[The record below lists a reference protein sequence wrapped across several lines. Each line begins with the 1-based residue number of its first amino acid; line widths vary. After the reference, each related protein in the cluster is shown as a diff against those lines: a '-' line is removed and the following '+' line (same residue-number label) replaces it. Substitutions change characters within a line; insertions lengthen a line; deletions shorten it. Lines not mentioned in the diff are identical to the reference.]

1 MSEKNDDILIGSD
14 LGDAAR
20 HQAEGYIVHALC
32 RAGSCRFALGSAMH
46 DLAAGDCLI
55 VPQQSLQ
62 LRLLHQSD
70 DFRVEVVYVSAE
82 FVALST
88 PHSNYGM
95 RGHLALFEN
104 PVMHLTA
111 EQQAVCALNFDYLR
125 SRLALPHHHFHR
137 DAMMNAVQCMIIDF
151 FDFHVE
157 LYGGGDE
164 EGDGKMAA
172 VRVSSQQGVLMQ
184 RFLAMLDRGD
194 FRRHRE
200 VSHYADELCVTPKHL
215 SEVCR
220 AVSGQSAIYWITR
233 YTALDISRELRRRDA
248 TLQSVCDMFG
258 FSSLS
263 YFSRYVQ
270 KHLGLSPG
278 EVKGDY

>member
-1 MSEKNDDILIGSD
+1 MLERNDDILIGSD
-14 LGDAAR
+14 LGEAAQR
-20 HQAEGYIVHALC
+20 QAEGYIVHALC
-32 RAGSCRFALGSAMH
+32 RAGCCRFALGPAEH
-46 DLAAGDCLI
+46 VFAAGDCLI

-62 LRLLHQSD
+62 LRLLQQSD
-70 DFRVEVVYVSAE
+70 DFAVEVIYVSTG

-95 RGHLALFEN
+95 RGHLALFED

-111 EQQAVCALNFDYLR
+111 EQQAVCKLNFDYLR
-125 SRLALPHHHFHR
+125 SRLALPQHHFHR

-157 LYGGGDE
+157 LYGE
-164 EGDGKMAA
+164 
-172 VRVSSQQGVLMQ
+172 RHVSTQQGVLMQ

-194 FRRHRE
+194 FRSHRE
-200 VSHYADELCVTPKHL
+200 VGHYADELCVTPKYL
-215 SEVCR
+215 SEVCH

-248 TLQSVCDMFG
+248 TLQSVCELFG

-263 YFSRYVQ
+263 YFSRYAQ
-270 KHLGLSPG
+270 KHLGLSPAELRG
-278 EVKGDY
+278 ER